1 MNNQQ
6 ISNIAF
12 IGEVD
17 AGKSALINKLLNTDT
32 NTGKTQAATFY
43 QGSVIDTPGEFVDNR
58 SWNGALLSTI
68 SSVKTI
74 VILQPA
80 DAKRVSAPSGLL
92 RVYPNKN
99 IVAVIS
105 KSDVEDADC
114 ERAERLLRV
123 EGITGPYFRTSI
135 YDLPSIEQLHGHL
148 LSLQPVSAESI

>member
-32 NTGKTQAATFY
+32 NTGKTQAAIFY

-58 SWNGALLSTI
+58 SWSGALLSTI
-68 SSVKTI
+68 STVKTI

-105 KSDVEDADC
+105 KSDVEGADC
-114 ERAERLLRV
+114 GRAEHLLRA
-123 EGITGPYFRTSI
+123 EGVAGPYFRTSI
-135 YDLPSIEQLHGHL
+135 YDGSSIEQLHEHL
-148 LSLQPVSAESI
+148 LSLQPVSAE

>member
-1 MNNQQ
+1 MAEQQ
-6 ISNIAF
+6 ITNIAF

-17 AGKSALINKLLNTDT
+17 AGKSALINKILNQNT
-32 NTGKTQAATFY
+32 NTGKTQAAIFY

-68 SSVKTI
+68 STVKTI

-105 KSDVEDADC
+105 KADVEGADC
-114 ERAERLLRV
+114 ERAERLLKGQ
-123 EGITGPYFRTSI
+123 GITGPYFRTSI
-135 YDLPSIEQLHGHL
+135 YDPSSIDQLYEHL
-148 LSLQPVSAESI
+148 LSLQPVNAE